1 VKGLPFSLPETE
13 ENKKENELQDSD
25 EEEESSESMLLVE
38 AIRAKNLR
46 ASLVVD
52 SDRLFGNR
60 ILRAETTEESSGDQ
74 PRFRTAPRR
83 SPRKETL
90 EDSSGESRTKLR
102 KSAELERISPRLS
115 PRHNSITT
123 EESSGDNPKFS
134 SRPSTAS
141 SLRAVPNEESQDSSS
156 SSDQPVLPVQ
166 VRHLLSVLFVL
177 FGLSVLFVLFPFDVG
192 AAVAAQAQQAA
203 GDLYQSLQPG
213 ASSPA
218 LPNLSRG
225 RVPC

>member
-1 VKGLPFSLPETE
+1 VKGLPFALAETQ

-60 ILRAETTEESSGDQ
+60 MLRAETTEESSGDQ
-74 PRFRTAPRR
+74 PRFRTASRR

-90 EDSSGESRTKLR
+90 EDSSGESKTKLR

-134 SRPSTAS
+134 SRPATAV
-141 SLRAVPNEESQDSSS
+141 LQAVPNEESQDSSS
-156 SSDQPVLPVQ
+156 SSDQPVMPVQ
-166 VRHLLSVLFVL
+166 VCLLLPS
-177 FGLSVLFVLFPFDVG
+177 FPFFLFFFRL
-192 AAVAAQAQQAA
+192 A
-203 GDLYQSLQPG
+203 
-213 ASSPA
+213 
-218 LPNLSRG
+218 
-225 RVPC
+225 